1 MGEDNVPKYFDFEDT
16 GKMLNETARTTT
28 FFSSLPANQSLLE
41 KTVLPARQVALNLQ
55 MFSRQ
60 STTMMKNEAAP
71 LLQQKRGVEKRNI
84 AANATHGLSKD
95 AKVLSL

>member
-1 MGEDNVPKYFDFEDT
+1 MPKYFDFEDT
-16 GKMLNETARTTT
+16 GKLLNETARTADL
-28 FFSSLPANQSLLE
+28 FSSSPTNQSLLE
-41 KTVLPARQVALNLQ
+41 KSLLPARQVAPNLQ

-71 LLQQKRGVEKRNI
+71 LLHQKRSVEKPII
-84 AANATHGLSKD
+84 AAKATHGLSKD